1 MKFITAIYIVIIYK
15 AIKRNGFDIT
25 IDFCCKW
32 KPNMPKRNRS
42 IPLVEGVK
50 ILVSMESKSF

>member
-42 IPLVEGVK
+42 IPLVCCCGYLFFKNVN
-50 ILVSMESKSF
+50 